1 MGLLVGLEE
10 GNDVGTI
17 VGLLVGCNDGL
28 LVGIFDENRG
38 SRHRLDDERAYT

>member
-1 MGLLVGLEE
+1 VGLLVGLEE

-28 LVGIFDENRG
+28 LVGIFEAAGID
-38 SRHRLDDERAYT
+38 